1 MFKFALSYIYFKGD
15 LMKKIIV
22 FLMIILLTS
31 GCGKEKNIQSY
42 IGRDKEFVSINYPVT
57 NINILD
63 DAISSYVNNVYYQF
77 KNIDYDGIP
86 ELNISY
92 TYKEVNEDIVNVS
105 LQTEIVTDKTINKI
119 KTFTYNKA
127 NDRFLTM
134 EDLVQDLNTLD
145 YEIKKELLE
154 KYQDADM
161 DYLSNVSYDYFTVDD
176 ENLTIYFNPAEIKSK
191 HDELIY
197 LDIPLDSLK
206 LLIDID
212 KTKGNDVYLS
222 IKKKNVDIDDKVVA
236 LTFDDG
242 PSKYTAKIL
251 DVLKKYGASATFFLV
266 GNKVDFYGDI
276 LRRMLNEGSEIGNHS
291 YDHKRLTRLS
301 KEDFQI
307 EINKT
312 QEAIKKLTGFTPT
325 LFRPTYGGYTKTL
338 KSYTDLKFVLWDVD
352 SRDWQVK
359 STDKILKNILPNVKS
374 GSIILMHDNHEY
386 ALKALDKI
394 IVNLKNQ
401 GYKFVTVSELL
412 ELKKLRES
420 E

>member
-1 MFKFALSYIYFKGD
+1 MFKFELSYIYFKGD

-176 ENLTIYFNPAEIKSK
+176 ENLTIYFNPAEIKIK

-301 KEDFQI
+301 KEDFQK

-359 STDKILKNILPNVKS
+359 STDKILRNILPNVKS